1 MKRKL
6 NLTAKKSLSVS
17 CYVRLLETRQDSSGK
32 VYLILCKIVLKALNI
47 RKCLLHP

>member
-1 MKRKL
+1 MSSKSESLYFRVVFFMKRKL

-32 VYLILCKIVLKALNI
+32 VYYVK
-47 RKCLLHP
+47 